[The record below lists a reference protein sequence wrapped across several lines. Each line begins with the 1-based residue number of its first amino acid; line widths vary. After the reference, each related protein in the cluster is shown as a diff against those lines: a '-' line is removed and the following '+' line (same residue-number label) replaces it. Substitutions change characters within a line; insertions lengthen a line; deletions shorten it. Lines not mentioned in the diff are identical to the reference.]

1 MAEDLIEGPPLLR
14 SDHLRLIHRGG
25 ADLAGGYVDDA
36 PQPQI
41 IGGVVDDAQIGQHI
55 LDLGP
60 VEELHAADDLIGYA
74 VALKGILHGV
84 GLGVG
89 SVEHGVFLPVD
100 APTVVHHNLPHYI
113 VGLVG
118 LIEAGLD
125 GDDFPFSVLRPQSL
139 ALAAGVVADDGVGPV
154 QNVLCRAVILLQT
167 DGTGAG
173 ILLFKIQDVLDVGPP
188 EAVDALIVVAYHAD
202 VAVSPCQQTGQ
213 QILQMVGVLILVDE
227 DVAELAL
234 VVGQRLPVRPQQ
246 IHRVEDDIVEV
257 QRIGVP

>member
-14 SDHLRLIHRGG
+14 GDHLRLIHRGS

-41 IGGVVDDAQIGQHI
+41 IGGVVDNAQIGQHI

-100 APTVVHHNLPHYI
+100 APTVVHHDLPHYT

-139 ALAAGVVADDGVGPV
+139 ALAAGVVGDDGVGGV
-154 QNVLCRAVILLQT
+154 QDVLGGAVVLLQP
-167 DGTGAG
+167 DDPGAAEV
-173 ILLFKIQDVLDVGPP
+173 LFKIQN
-188 EAVDALIVVAYHAD
+188 
-202 VAVSPCQQTGQ
+202 
-213 QILQMVGVLILVDE
+213 
-227 DVAELAL
+227 
-234 VVGQRLPVRPQQ
+234 
-246 IHRVEDDIVEV
+246 
-257 QRIGVP
+257 